1 MICLE
6 LFWKVNVE
14 YRKKKKKRFYAKI
27 YKFLQMLMQTL
38 IPITTG

>member
-14 YRKKKKKRFYAKI
+14 YRKKIYIFYAKI